1 VIGGIVWLEPL
12 NRPGCSVLVLCPTIW
27 VVFGVLIGF
36 IFGVG
41 LCGMFEYVSRK
52 QLLEFMSKQLI
63 ETLKIHEA
71 TGTLLDGK
79 NLFLLHTG
87 GASYKIIIERETK
100 NV

>member
-1 VIGGIVWLEPL
+1 V
-12 NRPGCSVLVLCPTIW
+12 VL
-27 VVFGVLIGF
+27 GSNDRF

>member
-1 VIGGIVWLEPL
+1 VIGGIVWIEPL
-12 NRPGCSVLVLCPTIW
+12 NRSGCSSSIASPANR
-27 VVFGVLIGF
+27 VVFGSNDRF